1 MKTLHGKVIFVG
13 AGPGDP
19 ELLTLKAVRAL
30 QQADVVLCD
39 RLVNTSVT
47 AEYAPQAVVITVGKQ
62 GRNDK
67 SIKQEEIS
75 AIICHHALEGR
86 NVVRLKGGD
95 CSVFSNIA
103 HELDALL
110 EHNLAFEIIP
120 GITAAS
126 GLSAAANMPLTA
138 REFAQGVRILTY
150 YNTAAVAQT
159 EWSKLA
165 HCGDTLVF
173 YMSGAASLKVAQQLL
188 DAGMMGDTP
197 VMMAENVT
205 MPGQKFTV
213 SSICNCISDWKEKQ
227 FASPALFV
235 VGSCVQLYTKHM
247 HNHFPSRQPEGNWH
261 SLLTPTHVIANTQTL
276 SQHA

>member
-1 MKTLHGKVIFVG
+1 MKTLHGKVIFAG

-39 RLVNTSVT
+39 RLVNTYIT
-47 AEYAPQAVVITVGKQ
+47 DEYAPQAVIITVGKQ

-67 SIKQEEIS
+67 SIKQEDIS
-75 AIICHHALEGR
+75 ALICHHALEGR

-95 CSVFSNIA
+95 ISVFSNIA

-138 REFAQGVRILTY
+138 RDHAQGVRFLTY
-150 YNTAAVAQT
+150 YNTSAVAQS
-159 EWSKLA
+159 EWSNLA
-165 HCGDTLVF
+165 HCGDTLLF
-173 YMSGAASLKVAQQLL
+173 YMSGAASAKVAQQLL
-188 DAGMMGDTP
+188 DAGMLADTP

-205 MPGQKFTV
+205 MPGQTFTV
-213 SSICNCISDWKEKQ
+213 SSVSNCINDWKEKQ
-227 FASPALFV
+227 FASPSLFV
-235 VGSCVQLYTKHM
+235 VGSCVTLYAKHV
-247 HNHFPSRQPEGNWH
+247 HNHFPSRLPEGNWH
-261 SLLTPTHVIANTQTL
+261 SLLATTRVVTNTQTIT
-276 SQHA
+276 QHA